1 MKVISTGNDYVIYD
15 DNLKTYDKLP
25 AKTYI
30 VRFDQMK
37 GFSLEEYSEI
47 EIKENKIY
55 GVHEKKVE
63 KVLNAFEAFNRN
75 LGVILS
81 GDKGIG
87 KSLFAKMLSKK
98 AIEKGLPLIVVD
110 RFVPGIASYLESIEQ
125 ETIILFDEFDKTF
138 GNIKTSDNETD
149 PQASLL
155 TLFDGISSGKKL
167 FVITCNELR
176 NLNDYLVNRPGRCHY
191 HFRFEYPSAE
201 EIKEYL
207 EEKLDTAYY
216 KEIESVIAFSKKV
229 SLNYD
234 CLRSIA
240 FELNLGISFKEA
252 IKDLNI
258 LNTSRIKY
266 NVSLYYEDGTKLT
279 ARNQYMDLFDQ
290 DGDEYIELYDK
301 SDLNIIDV
309 KFNTSKCAFDMIKGM
324 NIIQGEDIE
333 VTYNEYEDDD
343 AKKKETIEHLKNM
356 KPMYLSLVRCME
368 KEYHYA
374 V

>member
-1 MKVISTGNDYVIYD
+1 M
-15 DNLKTYDKLP
+15 
-25 AKTYI
+25 
-30 VRFDQMK
+30 
-37 GFSLEEYSEI
+37 EEYAEI

-55 GVHEKKVE
+55 GIHEKKVE
-63 KVLNAFEAFNRN
+63 KVLNTFEKFNRN

-81 GDKGIG
+81 GNKGIG
-87 KSLFAKMLSKK
+87 KSLFAKLLAKK
-98 AIEKGLPLIVVD
+98 SIENGLPLIIVD

-125 ETIILFDEFDKTF
+125 EIVVLFDEFDKTF
-138 GNIKTSDNETD
+138 GNIKTSENEAD

-176 NLNDYLVNRPGRCHY
+176 SLNDYLVNRPGRFHY

-207 EEKLDTAYY
+207 EDKLERVYY

-240 FELNLGISFKEA
+240 FELNLGSPFKEA

-258 LNTSRIKY
+258 LNTSRVKY
-266 NVSLYYEDGTKLT
+266 NVSLHYEDGTRLT
-279 ARNQYMDLFDQ
+279 AREQYIDLFDQ
-290 DGDEYIELYDK
+290 DGEEYIELYDK
-301 SDLNIIDV
+301 NDTNLVDV
-309 KFNTSKCAFDMIKGM
+309 KFNTSKCIFDMVKGT
-324 NIIQGEDIE
+324 NLIQGDDLEI
-333 VTYNEYEDDD
+333 VYNEYEDDE
-343 AKKKETIEHLKNM
+343 AKKKEAMGHLKSM
-356 KPMYLSLVRCME
+356 KPMYLSIVRCME
-368 KEYHYA
+368 KEYHYT